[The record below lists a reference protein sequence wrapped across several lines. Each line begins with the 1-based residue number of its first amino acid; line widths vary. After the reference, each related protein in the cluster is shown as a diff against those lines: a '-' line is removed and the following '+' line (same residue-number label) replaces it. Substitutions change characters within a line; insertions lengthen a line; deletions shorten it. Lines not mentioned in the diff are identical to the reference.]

1 MDIALLVL
9 RVVLGLLFLGH
20 GAQKLFGW
28 FGGHGLSGTAGW
40 LESMNLRPAPLWA
53 LAAGASEFV
62 GGLLLALGL
71 FNPLGALATIAAM
84 IAATLLVHAAN
95 GVWAT
100 NGGFELP
107 LVLGT
112 GGTVLVLAGPGAYSL
127 DALLGVALPPAVNIV
142 AGLAIAAGIL
152 YLLVSRKADNQN
164 ATAASEA

>member
-1 MDIALLVL
+1 MDIALLVI
-9 RVVLGLLFLGH
+9 RVVFGLLFIGH

-28 FGGHGLSGTAGW
+28 FGGHGLAGTSGW
-40 LESMNLRPAPLWA
+40 LGSMNLKPAPLWA
-53 LAAGASEFV
+53 VAAGASEFV

-71 FNPLGALATIAAM
+71 LNPLGALAIIAAM
-84 IAATLLVHAAN
+84 VTATILVHAPN

-112 GGTVLVLAGPGAYSL
+112 GAAALVLAGPGVYSL
-127 DALLGVALPPAVNIV
+127 DALLGVALPASVSIV
-142 AGLAIAAGIL
+142 AGLVIAASIVF
-152 YLLVSRKADNQN
+152 LLVNRKAANQN